1 MRVYIHFVSSFVKA
15 STPHPFLLL
24 VVIRP
29 LTLPPSAR
37 SAAQQ
42 TMQKKSDM
50 DMDFCQSEDNSEQI
64 ATTIA
69 RETIKQTEDITKK
82 RGSSP
87 RFFSLSV
94 FLFAPSKHEG
104 NQTKPRPTYQTD
116 RDAHLVVWTTPTLLK
131 ITT

>member
-50 DMDFCQSEDNSEQI
+50 DMDFCQIEDNSEQI

-69 RETIKQTEDITKK
+69 RETIKQTEHITKK

-94 FLFAPSKHEG
+94 FFLLRPSMKG
-104 NQTKPRPTYQTD
+104 TKPNQDQPIRQTEM
-116 RDAHLVVWTTPTLLK
+116 HTWLFGPHQHY
-131 ITT
+131 